1 MAHIFI
7 TENELK
13 RIKELPEIGD
23 YKGNYGRCFL
33 FSGDTLIKTFLDG
46 DKDIYMKG
54 YKSNYIAFPK
64 DTFYTKDINKVS
76 AYTMR
81 LCPGA
86 NLYTSGLP
94 LDLEIDKFLEAY
106 KIIQEEI
113 AKYPDIYMYDLESY
127 NIMFDWYKKR
137 FYIIDT
143 DIWQPLDNSM
153 EINQDRLATQLML
166 LITNR
171 ILKWRS
177 HVYNDKKNLKELY
190 SHFVCF
196 KDTRLVLPIFIKEL
210 EKNVSSEVGK
220 IKTLGELK
228 LPRK

>member
-1 MAHIFI
+1 MKCGKENTLMRNFNLNSIETSFSIKNSLYGFI
-7 TENELK
+7 ITTYME
-13 RIKELPEIGD
+13 
-23 YKGNYGRCFL
+23 YG
-33 FSGDTLIKTFLDG
+33 
-46 DKDIYMKG
+46 
-54 YKSNYIAFPK
+54 
-64 DTFYTKDINKVS
+64 
-76 AYTMR
+76 
-81 LCPGA
+81 
-86 NLYTSGLP
+86 
-94 LDLEIDKFLEAY
+94 
-106 KIIQEEI
+106 IQEEI